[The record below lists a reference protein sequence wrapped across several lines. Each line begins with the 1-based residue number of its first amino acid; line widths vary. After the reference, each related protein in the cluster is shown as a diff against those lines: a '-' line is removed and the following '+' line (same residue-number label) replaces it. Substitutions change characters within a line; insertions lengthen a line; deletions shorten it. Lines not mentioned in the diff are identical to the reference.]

1 MRCWQGKPEVNA
13 GRYFGRVDV
22 DAMGCIHDPKV
33 THSLLTVLILI
44 LVAVMFVLLY
54 FNRRKVQ
61 DNVKPLIDN
70 FQRSMQ
76 YKTIEKVILIL
87 REIWFINIEFIHNA
101 SLKQKH
107 NIFYFSRSM
116 KILWEMVAYPLHI
129 RQEII
134 RQVEVIL
141 QLSWQL
147 NILLSKTQT
156 HFLLKLMYRISISPT
171 VLQWDVLLMA

>member
-87 REIWFINIEFIHNA
+87 REI
-101 SLKQKH
+101 
-107 NIFYFSRSM
+107 
-116 KILWEMVAYPLHI
+116 
-129 RQEII
+129 
-134 RQVEVIL
+134 
-141 QLSWQL
+141 
-147 NILLSKTQT
+147 
-156 HFLLKLMYRISISPT
+156 
-171 VLQWDVLLMA
+171 

>member
-76 YKTIEKVILIL
+76 YKTIEKVILIF
-87 REIWFINIEFIHNA
+87 REILSINIE
-101 SLKQKH
+101 L
-107 NIFYFSRSM
+107 
-116 KILWEMVAYPLHI
+116 
-129 RQEII
+129 
-134 RQVEVIL
+134 
-141 QLSWQL
+141 
-147 NILLSKTQT
+147 
-156 HFLLKLMYRISISPT
+156 
-171 VLQWDVLLMA
+171 